1 MQEDYQQDSER
12 YLFVVVVVLISF
24 ILFYFILFYLKEV
37 RKLFKDL
44 DLCLLKLKKEKT
56 HSQVVLSVAAKC
68 FYA

>member
-1 MQEDYQQDSER
+1 MQEDYRQDSER

-24 ILFYFILFYLKEV
+24 ILFYFNLKEV
-37 RKLFKDL
+37 RKRFKDL
-44 DLCLLKLKKEKT
+44 ALCLLKLKKEKT

>member
-12 YLFVVVVVLISF
+12 YLFVFVVVLISF
-24 ILFYFILFYLKEV
+24 ILFILICLKEV
-37 RKLFKDL
+37 RKRFKEL

-68 FYA
+68 FYV